1 MLIPIRCFTCGK
13 PLADKYDYYLKEVQK
28 LQKKEE
34 SKEEKGTSV
43 SKKKAND
50 DEQYKHFESLRT
62 GPVLDKLGLNR
73 YCCRRHML
81 GTVDMMDT
89 I

>member
-13 PLADKYDYYLKEVQK
+13 VLADKYDYYLKEVQK
-28 LQKKEE
+28 IQKNDTNE
-34 SKEEKGTSV
+34 SKS
-43 SKKKAND
+43 AP
-50 DEQYKHFESLRT
+50 EQKEDYKHFEAIQT
-62 GPVLDKLGLNR
+62 GPILDKLGLNR

-81 GTVDMMDT
+81 GTVDLMDT